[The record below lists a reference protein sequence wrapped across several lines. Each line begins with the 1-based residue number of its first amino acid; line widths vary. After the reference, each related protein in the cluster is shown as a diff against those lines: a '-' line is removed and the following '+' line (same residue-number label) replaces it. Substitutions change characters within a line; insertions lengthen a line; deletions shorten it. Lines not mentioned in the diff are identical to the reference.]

1 MHTTR
6 LYSTTMVCMRPS
18 GTGKQLERR
27 RRHAVALL
35 QAGVSYREVA
45 GQVRSTLSSVA
56 RWNQAHRRDR
66 RNGLR
71 ARPIPGRPC
80 RLSAAQQER
89 LKGVLLRGAE
99 AAGYRTELWTLK
111 RIGEVIRKQF
121 GVRYSPV
128 GVWALL
134 RHGLGWSWQ
143 KPERRAL
150 ERDEAAIVQWKR
162 EEWPRLKKAPH
173 AEARISRSSMRA
185 GSCSFPTS
193 ARPGRPSGR

>member
-6 LYSTTMVCMRPS
+6 ICSTTMVCMRPS

-27 RRHAVALL
+27 RRHAIALL

-45 GQVRSTLSSVA
+45 RQIGATLGSVV

-80 RLSAAQQER
+80 RLSAAQQGQ

-150 ERDEAAIVQWKR
+150 ERDEAAIAQWKR
-162 EEWPRLKKAPH
+162 KEWPRLKKRRTPRRA
-173 AEARISRSSMRA
+173 SRVPR
-185 GSCSFPTS
+185 
-193 ARPGRPSGR
+193 

>member
-1 MHTTR
+1 
-6 LYSTTMVCMRPS
+6 
-18 GTGKQLERR
+18 
-27 RRHAVALL
+27 
-35 QAGVSYREVA
+35 
-45 GQVRSTLSSVA
+45 
-56 RWNQAHRRDR
+56 
-66 RNGLR
+66 
-71 ARPIPGRPC
+71 
-80 RLSAAQQER
+80 

-150 ERDEAAIVQWKR
+150 ERDEAAIAQLYGAGL
-162 EEWPRLKKAPH
+162 RLL
-173 AEARISRSSMRA
+173 ECARLRIKDVDFVSNRSWSGTARGSRTA
-185 GSCSFPTS
+185 
-193 ARPGRPSGR
+193 

>member
-1 MHTTR
+1 
-6 LYSTTMVCMRPS
+6 
-18 GTGKQLERR
+18 
-27 RRHAVALL
+27 
-35 QAGVSYREVA
+35 
-45 GQVRSTLSSVA
+45 
-56 RWNQAHRRDR
+56 
-66 RNGLR
+66 
-71 ARPIPGRPC
+71 
-80 RLSAAQQER
+80 LSAAQQEQ

-150 ERDEAAIVQWKR
+150 ERDEAAIAQWKR
-162 EEWPRLKKAPH
+162 KEWPRLKKRRTPRRA
-173 AEARISRSSMRA
+173 SRVPR
-185 GSCSFPTS
+185 
-193 ARPGRPSGR
+193 

>member
-1 MHTTR
+1 
-6 LYSTTMVCMRPS
+6 MVCMRPS

-27 RRHAVALL
+27 RRHAIALL

-45 GQVRSTLSSVA
+45 RQIGATLSSVV
-56 RWNQAHRRDR
+56 RWHQAHRRDKW
-66 RNGLR
+66 NGLS

-80 RLSAAQQER
+80 RLSAAQQEQ

-111 RIGEVIRKQF
+111 RIGEVIRKRF
-121 GVRYSPV
+121 GVRYSRV

-150 ERDEAAIVQWKR
+150 ERDEAAIAQWKR
-162 EEWPRLKKAPH
+162 EEWPRLKKRRTPRCA
-173 AEARISRSSMRA
+173 SRVPR
-185 GSCSFPTS
+185 
-193 ARPGRPSGR
+193 